1 MIERM
6 KYHDGGNNHMNK
18 YITTDELVA
27 IFLGIAL
34 LAAIFYGSSE
44 LSTSIASGLI
54 GYMGRTLVAKKE

>member
-1 MIERM
+1 
-6 KYHDGGNNHMNK
+6 MNK

-34 LAAIFYGSSE
+34 IISLFSGTTE

-54 GYMGRTLVAKKE
+54 GYMGRSLVAKNEEK

>member
-1 MIERM
+1 
-6 KYHDGGNNHMNK
+6 MNK
-18 YITTDELVA
+18 FITTDELVA

-34 LAAIFYGSSE
+34 LVAVFNGCSE